1 MLPPR
6 RTSRRLPGSAALAG
20 LLALAGCR
28 EAPPVGPATCPPC
41 TCDAVGATP
50 GAAPSAAASTPARA
64 PTSSTGVATALA
76 LDVPRSAEVADGRL
90 VLAVELRADGST
102 LVDGKPLVDAA
113 GKPQS
118 DDELTALAR
127 ARLTASPDLRAVIR
141 AERAV
146 LHGRVVRVLDAL
158 RNAGLQ
164 KIAFGIDATAPSAT
178 P

>member
-28 EAPPVGPATCPPC
+28 EAAPVGPATCPPC
-41 TCDAVGATP
+41 TCDAAGTARSAAP
-50 GAAPSAAASTPARA
+50 GAASSPSARAA
-64 PTSSTGVATALA
+64 VATAVP
-76 LDVPRSAEVADGRL
+76 LDLPRSAEVAAGQL
-90 VLAVELRADGST
+90 VLTVELRADGST

-118 DDELTALAR
+118 DDELTALGR
-127 ARLTASPDLRAVIR
+127 TRVTASPDLRAVIR

-146 LHGRVVRVLDAL
+146 PYGRLVRVLDAL
-158 RNAGLQ
+158 RTAGVQ
-164 KIAFGIDATAPSAT
+164 KIAFGIDATAPGA
-178 P
+178 PP